1 MMTYIL
7 KVNSMKILGKLKI
20 KCFVDCCRDLADGLS
35 KCDTL
40 VLHFRH
46 RKCCE
51 MRHFDKLRD
60 FLKD

>member
-1 MMTYIL
+1 M
-7 KVNSMKILGKLKI
+7 NILGKFKI
-20 KCFVDCCRDLADGLS
+20 NCFVGCCRDLADGLS

-51 MRHFDKLRD
+51 MTYYDKQKDL
-60 FLKD
+60 LKD